1 MASCQFHWG
10 DNFNSTKTFS
20 TFLNFKQ
27 YLAIHTHTPEMGQN
41 SVGLFLSYK
50 SESFLKLPEQKA
62 YQLGHDWTTNTFTRL
77 SYQLVLHDIMCR
89 QKLICYK
96 YPE

>member
-41 SVGLFLSYK
+41 SVGLYLSYK

-62 YQLGHDWTTNTFTRL
+62 
-77 SYQLVLHDIMCR
+77 YQLVLHDIMCR